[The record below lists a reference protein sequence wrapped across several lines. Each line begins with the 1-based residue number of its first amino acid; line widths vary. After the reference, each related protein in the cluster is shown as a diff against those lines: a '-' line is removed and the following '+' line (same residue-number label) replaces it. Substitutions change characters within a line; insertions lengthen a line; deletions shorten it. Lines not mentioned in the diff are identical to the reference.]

1 MIDKKTL
8 RKEMAAKRAE
18 VYGVVDPVPALM
30 HLRRALKGAVGPISF
45 YWPIRSEIDPRPVME
60 DIARSEEVCLP
71 VTVGFSPL
79 SFRRWLPGEKME
91 LDGFGVGIPAR
102 KDECEPRTL
111 VVPLLAF
118 DASGHRLG
126 YGAGHYDRT
135 LEKLRKAG
143 SVTAI
148 GFAYSAQKCRKLPT
162 ERTDQPMDMIV
173 TEQGT
178 LIPG

>member
-1 MIDKKTL
+1 MMDKKTL

-18 VYGVVDPVPALM
+18 VYGVVDTRPALV

-45 YWPIRSEIDPRPVME
+45 YWPMRSEIDPRPVME
-60 DIARSEEVCLP
+60 EVARRETVCLP
-71 VTVGFSPL
+71 VTVAFSPL
-79 SFRRWLPGEKME
+79 TFRRWSPGDEME
-91 LDGFGVGIPAR
+91 LDGFGVGIPVR
-102 KDECEPRTL
+102 EEVCEPRTL

-135 LEKLRKAG
+135 LEKLRKLHA
-143 SVTAI
+143 VTAI

-162 ERTDQPMDMIV
+162 ERTDQPLDMIV
-173 TEQGT
+173 TEQCT